1 MAATVK
7 LVRAGKVLLVVT
19 LISIFR
25 KYFGIKSW
33 ERYKRE
39 KVLVMSVQHF
49 TYIAMN
55 ATLVLHLMYIAEPG
69 KI

>member
-19 LISIFR
+19 LISIFL

-39 KVLVMSVQHF
+39 KVLVIKSWA
-49 TYIAMN
+49 YILKARIV
-55 ATLVLHLMYIAEPG
+55 TPTIPQ